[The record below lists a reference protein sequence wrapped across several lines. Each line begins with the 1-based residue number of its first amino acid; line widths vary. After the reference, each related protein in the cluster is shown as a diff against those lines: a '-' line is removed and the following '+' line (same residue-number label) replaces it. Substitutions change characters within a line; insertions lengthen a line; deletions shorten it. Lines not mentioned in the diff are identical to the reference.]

1 MLAGCMGWVMHCA
14 KQALAGR
21 ASMLGYTSR
30 SLSTSAGSAKLKLL
44 RMFCP
49 GLPRALLLNPA
60 CCSHQQ
66 LQERIMT
73 EPYGPPGAEELFKFS
88 LFLVLCNRL
97 TSCAVAVGS
106 LLVSTCA
113 AAGGVGG

>member
-1 MLAGCMGWVMHCA
+1 
-14 KQALAGR
+14 
-21 ASMLGYTSR
+21 
-30 SLSTSAGSAKLKLL
+30 
-44 RMFCP
+44 
-49 GLPRALLLNPA
+49 
-60 CCSHQQ
+60 
-66 LQERIMT
+66 MT

-113 AAGGVGG
+113 AAGGVGGWGSSAALAPQLLLHLTLIC